1 MPQTA
6 DLTRNRNRLAART
19 SIPRGYS
26 MANGELSD
34 HIIASF
40 VGFYGS
46 SEVLSYSSP
55 QFPVDDASIVERIV
69 KEALKETLIKL
80 RNLLTL
86 SAGWNGYDSLAP
98 NPDAVA
104 HAENWIVRLFLE
116 VADLGRVWIKPNVIA
131 DAEGEVVFEWWY
143 GKKKLTV
150 YIGDDSAEY
159 VQVWGTDIHSE
170 MSGGDAEPISMC
182 RSLWLWLTS

>member
-1 MPQTA
+1 MQVSRHYSRAPITEA
-6 DLTRNRNRLAART
+6 IIDLKVTL
-19 SIPRGYS
+19 P
-26 MANGELSD
+26 E
-34 HIIASF
+34 
-40 VGFYGS
+40 GFS
-46 SEVLSYSSP
+46 
-55 QFPVDDASIVERIV
+55 VDDLENIHAH
-69 KEALKETLIKL
+69 IKL

-131 DAEGEVVFEWWY
+131 DAEGEVVFEWWH
-143 GKKKLTV
+143 GNKKLTV

-159 VQVWGTDIHSE
+159 VQVWGTDRHSE
-170 MSGGDAEPISMC
+170 MSDGDAEPISMC

>member
-6 DLTRNRNRLAART
+6 GLSRNRNRLAAHT
-19 SIPRGYS
+19 SMPRGYS
-26 MANGELSD
+26 KANGELSD

-55 QFPVDDASIVERIV
+55 QFPMDDASIVERIV
-69 KEALKETLIKL
+69 KGALKETLTKL

-86 SAGWNGYDSLAP
+86 SAGWNSYDSLAP
-98 NPDAVA
+98 NSDAVL

-116 VADLGRVWIKPNVIA
+116 VADLGHTWIQPNVIA
-131 DAEGEVVFEWWY
+131 DANGDVVFEWWH

-150 YIGDDSAEY
+150 YIEDKSAEY
-159 VQVWGTDIHSE
+159 VKVWGTDIHSE
-170 MSGGDAEPISMC
+170 MSEGDAEPISTC
-182 RSLWLWLTS
+182 RALWLWLTN

>member
-1 MPQTA
+1 MPLTA
-6 DLTRNRNRLAART
+6 GLTRNRNRRAART
-19 SIPRGYS
+19 SMPRGYS

-69 KEALKETLIKL
+69 KEALKETLSKL
-80 RNLLTL
+80 RNLSTL

-98 NPDAVA
+98 NPNAVL

-116 VADLGRVWIKPNVIA
+116 VADLGLTWIQPNVIA
-131 DAEGEVVFEWWY
+131 DANGDVVFEWWH
-143 GKKKLTV
+143 GKKKLTI
-150 YIGDDSAEY
+150 YIEDESAEY
-159 VQVWGTDIHSE
+159 VQVWGTDVHSKLL
-170 MSGGDAEPISMC
+170 D
-182 RSLWLWLTS
+182 

>member
-1 MPQTA
+1 MPQTVG
-6 DLTRNRNRLAART
+6 LTRNKNRLAARAT
-19 SIPRGYS
+19 MPRGYS

-40 VGFYGS
+40 AGFYGS

-69 KEALKETLIKL
+69 KDALKETLTKL
-80 RNLLTL
+80 RNLLTW

-98 NPDAVA
+98 NSDAVL

-116 VADLGRVWIKPNVIA
+116 VADVGLTWIQPNVIA
-131 DAEGEVVFEWWY
+131 DANGDVVFEWWH

-150 YIGDDSAEY
+150 YIEDESAEY
-159 VQVWGTDIHSE
+159 VQVWGTNIHSE
-170 MSGGDAEPISMC
+170 MLNGDAEPISTC
-182 RSLWLWLTS
+182 RSLWLWLVS

>member
-6 DLTRNRNRLAART
+6 GLTRNRNRLAART
-19 SIPRGYS
+19 SMPRGYS

-34 HIIASF
+34 HIMASI
-40 VGFYGS
+40 VSFYGS

-69 KEALKETLIKL
+69 KEALKETRTKL
-80 RNLLTL
+80 RNLLTW
-86 SAGWNGYDSLAP
+86 SAGWNGFDSLAP
-98 NPDAVA
+98 NPDAVL

-116 VADLGRVWIKPNVIA
+116 VADVGLTWIQPNVIA
-131 DAEGEVVFEWWY
+131 DANGDVVFEWWY

-150 YIGDDSAEY
+150 YIEDESAEY
-159 VQVWGTDIHSE
+159 VQVWGTNIHSE
-170 MSGGDAEPISMC
+170 MSNGDAEPISTC
-182 RSLWLWLTS
+182 RSLWLWLVS